1 MKTAIGGRSLGAVAF
16 AICVLDQMGYWGA
29 TITEIWT
36 RGAGAQHHWQYHSW
50 SLMAMLAFG
59 LVSVAI
65 AVAGLVFDSRRGL
78 AAIALFLCL
87 TNVIFCAMPFLA
99 V

>member
-1 MKTAIGGRSLGAVAF
+1 MSMKTAIGGRSLGAVAF
-16 AICVLDQMGYWGA
+16 AICVLDQMGY
-29 TITEIWT
+29 WT